1 MDLNRYRKRGN
12 CRRADCTLVLWCW
25 LALGGL
31 GSASAAEDPAYETV
45 VRGGGSERLP
55 VESARSSITHAEL
68 ERRQPRSAPDAL
80 RYEPGVFVQQT
91 AHGQGSAFVR
101 GLTGQQTLLMFDGI
115 RLNNSTFRQGPNQ
128 YFFTVDSRAI
138 EGIEILRG
146 GSSTR
151 FGSDALGGVIQALPI
166 EPLLPEMG
174 DAPRLSPSLLLRGA
188 SADSELGGRAQLHAA
203 QRWGRR
209 LFIAFFGGVGGRS
222 VGKLQSG
229 GRVENPNPS
238 TPIGLY
244 PQVPRYAADGRTQLG
259 TGFNE
264 LTIDGRLVVGI
275 GSRHRLTVASY
286 HYLQLD
292 APRTDQCAPPTAP
305 PDVCLTYEQ
314 QFRHLS
320 YVAWDAQPSGALE
333 KLRVTVSYQQ
343 QHERRR
349 YEDPSVLVRQTGV
362 DDVHTLGLTAA
373 TRSRMFA
380 PSSGVGVQ
388 LHLGADLYADW
399 LSSSAAQMYTDTQIT
414 TPLSRGQY
422 IDGSY
427 YLYGGT
433 YLDGELR
440 LPKRVTLRGGG
451 RVSYVRAQAAGD
463 VLSGTRAFDLEWAP
477 LVGRVGVEWRALS
490 QLTLRINV
498 DHSYRAPNLNDLT
511 ARQQTGPGF
520 QFENAELKP
529 ERATAFELGALL
541 SHRYVSAELW
551 LFETLLTDAVFKV
564 SKRRDE
570 CPSQT
575 PECLAAW
582 TRFQL
587 QNAPELSELR
597 GVESVLRLR
606 LPWGLSLRSALT
618 YTWGEGPRLGSLAM
632 GVYGV
637 QLSDRVPLSRIPPL
651 NGSAELIWAH
661 QVGELSAAL
670 RWAAPQDRLAIA
682 DYSDGRI
689 PKYGTPGFA
698 VLDLRANLRIEN
710 DLSMGIVFENVF
722 DSPYRYHGSSIN
734 GPGRGFILTARILR

>member
-1 MDLNRYRKRGN
+1 M
-12 CRRADCTLVLWCW
+12 LVL
-25 LALGGL
+25 AGGL
-31 GSASAAEDPAYETV
+31 GLGAPRTVHAADDPTFETV
-45 VRGGGSERLP
+45 VRSGGSDRLP
-55 VESARSSITHAEL
+55 TESASSSISHTDL

-101 GLTGQQTLLMFDGI
+101 GLTGQQTLLLFDGI
-115 RLNNSTFRQGPNQ
+115 RLNNATFRQGPNQ
-128 YFFTVDSRAI
+128 YFFTIDSRAI

-151 FGSDALGGVIQALPI
+151 FGSDAMGGVIQALPI
-166 EPLLPEMG
+166 EPLLPENG
-174 DAPRLSPSLLLRGA
+174 QTQRWNPSFLLRGA
-188 SADSELGGRAQLHAA
+188 SADSELGGRAQIHAA
-203 QRWGRR
+203 GRFGSK
-209 LFIAFFGGVGGRS
+209 LFVAFFGGVGGRT
-222 VGKLQSG
+222 VGQMQSG
-229 GRVENPNPS
+229 GRVENPNPN
-238 TPIGLY
+238 TPFGLY

-259 TGFNE
+259 TGFKE
-264 LTIDGRLVVGI
+264 ITVDGRLVLGI
-275 GSRHRLTVASY
+275 GNRHRLTLASY
-286 HYLQLD
+286 HYLQFD

-305 PDVCLTYEQ
+305 LGVCLTYEQ

-320 YVAWDAQPSGALE
+320 YAAWDLQTGGTLE
-333 KLRVTVSYQQ
+333 KLRITLSYQQ

-349 YEDPSVLVRQTGV
+349 YDDPSVLIRQHGT
-362 DDVHTLGLTAA
+362 DDVHTVGLTGAA
-373 TRSRMFA
+373 RSRMFVLGSA
-380 PSSGVGVQ
+380 SGLQ
-388 LHLGADLYADW
+388 LHFGGDLYADW
-399 LSSSAAQMYTDTQIT
+399 LSSSASQMYTDTQVS

-422 IDGSY
+422 IDGSSY
-427 YLYGGT
+427 VYGGS
-433 YLDGELR
+433 YLDAELR

-463 VLSGTRAFDLEWAP
+463 VQSGTRAFELEWAP
-477 LVGRVGVEWRALS
+477 LVGRAGVEWRALS
-490 QLTLRINV
+490 LLSLRANI

-520 QFENAELKP
+520 QFENADLKP
-529 ERATAFELGALL
+529 ERATSFELGALL
-541 SHRYVSAELW
+541 NHRYVSAELW
-551 LFETLLTDAVFKV
+551 LFETLLTDAVMKI
-564 SKRRDE
+564 SRRGEE

-587 QNAPELSELR
+587 QNAPELSEVR
-597 GVESVLRLR
+597 GIESAVRVR
-606 LPWGLSLRSALT
+606 LPWNLSLRTTLT
-618 YTWGEGPRLGSLAM
+618 YTWGEGPRLGDLAT

-637 QLSDRVPLSRIPPL
+637 QLKERVPLSRIPPL
-651 NGSAELIWAH
+651 NGSAELIWVH
-661 QVGELSAAL
+661 QVGEISAAL

-698 VLDLRANLRIEN
+698 VLDLRADLRIDN

-734 GPGRGFILTARILR
+734 GPGRGCILTARILR